1 MKYNFLRCVCFS
13 GHHQR
18 LDYVLRET
26 NLAGSYFSA
35 LTSHTAYWNNYDVAY
50 FVLTRLF
57 PDLEAQ
63 QLLQQPSASI
73 SQQSPASTE
82 ASSANK

>member
-1 MKYNFLRCVCFS
+1 MRYVCCS
-13 GHHQR
+13 GQHHR

-26 NLAGSYFSA
+26 NLGGSYLSA

-63 QLLQQPSASI
+63 QLQQPSASI
-73 SQQSPASTE
+73 SQQSQTSTE
-82 ASSANK
+82 AYSANK